1 MRLTWGL
8 TLSFSFRYCRRP
20 LCSKLLG
27 CVPGTQAL
35 CLTDRSHPLEIT
47 KHFLHYHNNFV
58 RKVYL
63 LHLFYR
69 CDLSKV
75 IQVVV
80 LVQGPEA
87 KPPGLRIVFKPRDH
101 CWAGELV
108 LVYWLTKY
116 FHPDEQQTRQSCI
129 VGEFHSTQERG

>member
-1 MRLTWGL
+1 MLI
-8 TLSFSFRYCRRP
+8 
-20 LCSKLLG
+20 
-27 CVPGTQAL
+27 V
-35 CLTDRSHPLEIT
+35 TDTSHPLEIT

-58 RKVYL
+58 RKVSL

-87 KPPGLRIVFKPRDH
+87 KPPGLRIVFKLRDH
-101 CWAGELV
+101 CWAGEHSARALAHQILPPGRV
-108 LVYWLTKY
+108 TDTAKPHSRRISLN
-116 FHPDEQQTRQSCI
+116 TRE
-129 VGEFHSTQERG
+129 GLKREEP